1 MNGEN
6 KSKCEELFNQG
17 LEKLAKQDFLTAKSF
32 FLQAEKI
39 FPGRESV
46 IYNLALTNYLLN
58 DYESCEEII
67 EKLYQLN
74 SNDYQ
79 IIKLFISV
87 LSKKY
92 SLEKI
97 VELIFKINS
106 EQEINNKDDLINL
119 FEDISSKFVSLGL
132 ELSKKFYQKYL
143 SLDKKNLKIFIESML
158 LLPSVLESNEDENKI
173 RQIFEENIQTI
184 ETLKVDEFNNIE
196 MPNTL
201 PFFLSYS
208 YKNNKIILKK
218 YTKCLRKVFKN
229 LNYAVNFVQNIS
241 TSKIK
246 IGFISRF
253 FTDHTVG
260 KLFYN
265 LPLKLDKNIFNVVV
279 FHSSYTKKGLI
290 KNEIDLNLKTI
301 CLPTSFEKQK
311 EIIEKEK
318 LDIIFYPDIG
328 MATDLYYLTFLR
340 LAKIQITSFGHPET
354 SGNKT
359 IDYFISNK
367 LSEIESAHN
376 HYSEKLIC
384 FKNFHVFYKPPK
396 FYKKEVINNSQN
408 NIYSC
413 LQSIMK
419 LHPRFD
425 DVIHGILKSDSRATV
440 TFLKDE
446 NGYQYKLFFERL
458 KKKKIDIERIKFLER
473 MNTNDFINTCGN
485 SNVMLDPF
493 FFGAGNT
500 FIEQFVY
507 PVPIVTCPND
517 YLRSRIA
524 LGLYS
529 QLKIENPP
537 VCSNTEEY
545 ISTAVELANN
555 KKKNNFIREQISC
568 NSKFFFENQNVL
580 VEYENFFKQ
589 IVHTS

>member
-1 MNGEN
+1 MNDEN
-6 KSKCEELFNQG
+6 KFKCEELFNQG

-46 IYNLALTNYLLN
+46 LYNLALTNFLLN
-58 DYESCEEII
+58 DYEACEEII

-79 IIKLFISV
+79 IIKLFICV

-92 SLEKI
+92 SLEKV

-119 FEDISSKFVSLGL
+119 FEDISTKFIPLGL
-132 ELSKKFYQKYL
+132 ELSKTFYQKYL

-158 LLPSVLESNEDENKI
+158 LLPSVLESNENENKI
-173 RQIFEENIQTI
+173 RQIFEKNIQTI
-184 ETLKVDEFNNIE
+184 ETLKVNEFNNKK
-196 MPNTL
+196 MPGTL

-208 YKNNKIILKK
+208 YKNNKIILEK
-218 YTKCLRKVFKN
+218 YTKCFRKVFKN
-229 LNYAVNFVQNIS
+229 LNYTANFIKNTS

-246 IGFISRF
+246 IGFISQF

-265 LPLKLDKNIFNVVV
+265 LPLKLDKNNFDVVV
-279 FHSSYTKKGLI
+279 FHSFYTKKGLI

-301 CLPTSFEKQK
+301 CLPTSFEKQR

-318 LDIIFYPDIG
+318 LDIIFYTDIG
-328 MATDLYYLTFLR
+328 MSIDLYYLTFLR
-340 LAKIQITSFGHPET
+340 LAKIQITSWGHPET

-367 LSEIESAHN
+367 LSEIESAQN
-376 HYSEKLIC
+376 YYTEKLIC
-384 FKNFHVFYKPPK
+384 FENFNVFYKPPK
-396 FYKKEVINNSQN
+396 FFKKEVNYNSQN

-413 LQSIMK
+413 LQSIIK

-425 DVIHGILKSDSRATV
+425 DVIYGILKSDSRAIV

-446 NGYQYKLFFERL
+446 SGYWFKFFFERL
-458 KKKKIDIERIKFLER
+458 KKKKIDLERIKFLER
-473 MNTNDFINTCGN
+473 MTANDFINVCGN

-517 YLRSRIA
+517 YLRSRLA

-529 QLKIENPP
+529 QLRIKNPP

-555 KKKNNFIREQISC
+555 KKKNNLIREQIFS
-568 NSKFFFENQNVL
+568 NSKFFFENQNVI

-589 IVHTS
+589 IVRTS

>member
-1 MNGEN
+1 MNDEN
-6 KSKCEELFNQG
+6 KFKCEELFNQG

-46 IYNLALTNYLLN
+46 LYNLALTNFLLN
-58 DYESCEEII
+58 DYEACEEII

-79 IIKLFISV
+79 IIKLFICV

-92 SLEKI
+92 SLEKV

-119 FEDISSKFVSLGL
+119 FEDISTKFIPLGL
-132 ELSKKFYQKYL
+132 ELSKTFYQKYL

-158 LLPSVLESNEDENKI
+158 LLPSVLESNENENKI
-173 RQIFEENIQTI
+173 RQIFEKNIQTI
-184 ETLKVDEFNNIE
+184 ETLKVNEFNNKK
-196 MPNTL
+196 MPGTL

-208 YKNNKIILKK
+208 YKNNKIILEK
-218 YTKCLRKVFKN
+218 YTKCFRKVFKN
-229 LNYAVNFVQNIS
+229 LNYTANFIKNTS

-246 IGFISRF
+246 IGFISQF

-265 LPLKLDKNIFNVVV
+265 LPLKLDKNNFDVVV
-279 FHSSYTKKGLI
+279 FHSFYTKKGLI

-301 CLPTSFEKQK
+301 CLPTSFEKQR

-318 LDIIFYPDIG
+318 LDIIFYTDIG
-328 MATDLYYLTFLR
+328 MSIDLYYLTFLR
-340 LAKIQITSFGHPET
+340 LAKIQITSWGHPET

-367 LSEIESAHN
+367 LSEIESAQN
-376 HYSEKLIC
+376 YYTEKLIC
-384 FKNFHVFYKPPK
+384 FENFNVFYKPPK
-396 FYKKEVINNSQN
+396 FFKKEVNYNSQN

-413 LQSIMK
+413 LQSIIK

-425 DVIHGILKSDSRATV
+425 DVIYGILKSDSRAIV

-446 NGYQYKLFFERL
+446 SGYEAKFFFERL
-458 KKKKIDIERIKFLER
+458 KKKKIDLERIKFLER
-473 MNTNDFINTCGN
+473 MTANDFINVCGN

-493 FFGAGNT
+493 L
-500 FIEQFVY
+500 EQ
-507 PVPIVTCPND
+507 VTLLLNN
-517 YLRSRIA
+517 
-524 LGLYS
+524 LYILF
-529 QLKIENPP
+529 Q
-537 VCSNTEEY
+537 
-545 ISTAVELANN
+545 
-555 KKKNNFIREQISC
+555 
-568 NSKFFFENQNVL
+568 
-580 VEYENFFKQ
+580 
-589 IVHTS
+589 